1 MKKTGL
7 YLLLF
12 VFNILT
18 AACSPEVEESLN
30 QGGTGTT
37 IKLPASGI
45 SALQSEQDLDVLLSQ
60 IGNARYVLLGEAS
73 HGTAEFYTWRSAIT
87 RRLIRE
93 KGFNIIAVEGD
104 WPAAYEVNR
113 YIRGEQNAATAAG
126 ALQSFQRW
134 PTWMWAN
141 QEIATLTEWL
151 RQYNQG
157 QTSNPVGFYGLDMY
171 SLWESLDAVSR
182 FGEADAATLAA
193 VRKAQSCLAPYNQDE
208 QAYAQATA
216 GGASCAEALGQVLQA
231 VQNRKGQLPA
241 GHEEAFNAEQNA
253 LVAVNAERYYRAMMG
268 SSASSWNVRDRHMME
283 TFNRLNAHYGS
294 HAKII
299 VWEHNTHVGDARY
312 TDMAAAGE
320 VNIGQLVREEH
331 AQAGVYIVGF
341 GTYEGTVIASSYW
354 GGPVTNMKVPAAQ
367 AGSWEALLHQ
377 TAPADKLINL
387 QLWRTDKSLIQRR
400 GHRAIGVVYNPN
412 REAGNYV
419 PSDLPNRY
427 DAFIFIDKTQALHPL
442 PVKGNALQGA
452 AAPAPLEVVAEE

>member
-1 MKKTGL
+1 MLWAMKKIKI

-12 VFNILT
+12 ISTILA
-18 AACSPEVEESLN
+18 AACSPEIEENIRLGRTSSTV
-30 QGGTGTT
+30 Q
-37 IKLPASGI
+37 LPAAGMA
-45 SALQSEQDLDVLLSQ
+45 ALQSEQDLDVLLSQ
-60 IGNARYVLLGEAS
+60 MGDARFVLLGEAS
-73 HGTAEFYTWRSAIT
+73 HGTAEFYTWRAAIT
-87 RRLIRE
+87 RRLVRE

-113 YIRGEQNAATAAG
+113 YIRGEQNAATAAH
-126 ALQSFQRW
+126 ALQSFRRW

-157 QTSNPVGFYGLDMY
+157 QASNPVGFYGLDMY
-171 SLWESLDAVSR
+171 SLWESLEAIARS
-182 FGEADAATLAA
+182 GEADAATLAA
-193 VRKAQSCLAPYNQDE
+193 VRSAQNCLAPYKQDE

-216 GGASCAEALGQVLQA
+216 QGSSCAEALGQVLQA
-231 VQNRKGQLPA
+231 VQNRKSQLPA
-241 GHEEAFNAEQNA
+241 GHAESFNAEQNA
-253 LVAVNAERYYRAMMG
+253 LVAVNAERYYRAMIG
-268 SSASSWNVRDRHMME
+268 SSASSWNIRDRHMME
-283 TFNRLNAHYGS
+283 TFNRLSAHHGGNAR
-294 HAKII
+294 II

-320 VNIGQLVREEH
+320 VNIGQLVREQH

-341 GTYEGTVIASSYW
+341 GTYQGSVIASPYW
-354 GGPVTNMKVPAAQ
+354 GGPITNMKVPAAQ

-387 QLWRTDKSLIQRR
+387 QLWRTDKSLTQRR

-442 PVKGNALQGA
+442 PVKGTAR
-452 AAPAPLEVVAEE
+452 